1 MRHLIDPL
9 DFTLEETTKVLD
21 LADRIAESPEVY
33 SHVADGK
40 KIATLFYEPSTR
52 TRLSFESAMLS
63 LGGKSL
69 GFAGAEPVSYTHL
82 LLHTFFFQTANT
94 AVHDSAYHSYFQ
106 SVPSQCLYGQNHRS
120 EENIRYPF
128 HNFTNH
134 IYYGLCYKHESNQ
147 VQYRNVLSVKIL
159 AKISPSGSDAMIRS
173 AAANQD
179 AETDKD
185 MTPRL

>member
-1 MRHLIDPL
+1 MNRRFLFFSWHCLFLYYCLFFSFSFILNCCICFNASSWHSFSALIFLCHL
-9 DFTLEETTKVLD
+9 
-21 LADRIAESPEVY
+21 
-33 SHVADGK
+33 
-40 KIATLFYEPSTR
+40 LFS
-52 TRLSFESAMLS
+52 S
-63 LGGKSL
+63 
-69 GFAGAEPVSYTHL
+69 

-185 MTPRL
+185 MIPRL

>member
-1 MRHLIDPL
+1 MNQDARKRKKGRRIFLPLPNYYLVLSSLTFDFLFSVSPLPTFIFSAPVHL
-9 DFTLEETTKVLD
+9 
-21 LADRIAESPEVY
+21 
-33 SHVADGK
+33 
-40 KIATLFYEPSTR
+40 
-52 TRLSFESAMLS
+52 
-63 LGGKSL
+63 
-69 GFAGAEPVSYTHL
+69 
-82 LLHTFFFQTANT
+82 FFQTANT

-134 IYYGLCYKHESNQ
+134 IYYGLCYKHESSQ

-185 MTPRL
+185 MIPRL